1 MTKGSPVAVAR
12 SVTEFGDWNRGG
24 RPFNDLMKMFLWVA
38 LAIAASASSLFAVA
52 EAYPRTSPGD
62 LELKTLPA
70 ARWMRT
76 ESSTDYFA
84 ADNGLFMKLF
94 RYIDSNK
101 IPMTAPVEA
110 GIKPGTMV
118 FYMDDNSAKRADL
131 VETPQV
137 KLSSVSERRVAA
149 IGIRGSYSRENYEEA
164 LTELKAWL
172 AKRTDVKAAGEP
184 YAVYWNS
191 PFVPFFL
198 KQSEVHIPVAPTK

>member
-1 MTKGSPVAVAR
+1 
-12 SVTEFGDWNRGG
+12 
-24 RPFNDLMKMFLWVA
+24 MKKLLRLA
-38 LAIAASASSLFAVA
+38 LALFALPGMLSAVS

-76 ESSTDYFA
+76 ESSKDYFA
-84 ADNGLFMKLF
+84 ADNGLFMRLF
-94 RYIDSNK
+94 RYIDANK

-110 GIKPGTMV
+110 GIAPGTMV
-118 FYMDDNSAKRADL
+118 FYMDEASAKRADL
-131 VETPQV
+131 AETPQV
-137 KLSSVSERRVAA
+137 KLASVPERRVAA

-164 LTELKAWL
+164 LSELKAWL
-172 AKRTDVKAAGEP
+172 AKRTDVKASGEP

-198 KQSEVHIPVAPTK
+198 KHSEVHIPVAPTK

>member
-1 MTKGSPVAVAR
+1 MHGWKGDGSA
-12 SVTEFGDWNRGG
+12 
-24 RPFNDLMKMFLWVA
+24 FNALMKTFLWVA
-38 LAIAASASSLFAVA
+38 LAIVSAAARLSAVS
-52 EAYPRTSPGD
+52 EAYPRTAPGD

-76 ESSTDYFA
+76 ESSKDYFA
-84 ADNGLFMKLF
+84 SDNGLFMQLF

-110 GIKPGTMV
+110 GIRPGTMV
-118 FYMDDNSAKRADL
+118 FYLDDASAKRADL
-131 VETPQV
+131 ADTAQV
-137 KLSSVSERRVAA
+137 KLSSVPERRVAA

-164 LTELKAWL
+164 LARLKSWL
-172 AKRTDVKAAGEP
+172 ARNPDVRASGEP

-198 KQSEVHIPVAPTK
+198 KQSEVHVPVTPTK

>member
-1 MTKGSPVAVAR
+1 VAVAR
-12 SVTEFGDWNRGG
+12 SLTGFRGWKPAG
-24 RPFNDLMKMFLWVA
+24 GSFNDLMKMYLWVA
-38 LAIAASASSLFAVA
+38 LALAMASTKLGAVS
-52 EAYPRTSPGD
+52 EAYPRTAPGD

-76 ESSTDYFA
+76 EMANDYFA

-118 FYMDDNSAKRADL
+118 FYMDEASAKRTDL
-131 VETPQV
+131 TETPQV
-137 KLSSVSERRVAA
+137 KLSSVPERRVAA

-164 LTELKAWL
+164 LTGLKAWL
-172 AKRTDVKAAGEP
+172 AKRTDVQAAGEP

>member
-1 MTKGSPVAVAR
+1 MEER
-12 SVTEFGDWNRGG
+12 YLGG
-24 RPFNDLMKMFLWVA
+24 MKKLACLTLA
-38 LAIAASASSLFAVA
+38 LALVPGILQAVS
-52 EAYPRTSPGD
+52 EAYPRTAPGD

-76 ESSTDYFA
+76 ESANDYFA

-118 FYMDDNSAKRADL
+118 FYMDEASAKRADL
-131 VETPQV
+131 AETPLV
-137 KLSSVSERRVAA
+137 KLSSVPERRVAA
-149 IGIRGSYSRENYEEA
+149 MGIRGSYSRENYEEA
-164 LTELKAWL
+164 LAELRAWL
-172 AKRTDVKAAGEP
+172 AKRTDVKPAGEP

-198 KQSEVHIPVAPTK
+198 KQSEVHILVAPTK

>member
-1 MTKGSPVAVAR
+1 MAVAR
-12 SVTEFGDWNRGG
+12 SVTGFGDWKPPGG
-24 RPFNDLMKMFLWVA
+24 SFNDLMKMFLWVA
-38 LAIAASASSLFAVA
+38 LALAVASARLSAVS

-118 FYMDDNSAKRADL
+118 FYMDDASAKRADL
-131 VETPQV
+131 AETPQV
-137 KLSSVSERRVAA
+137 KLSSVPERRVAA
-149 IGIRGSYSRENYEEA
+149 IGIRGSYSRENYEDA
-164 LTELKAWL
+164 LT
-172 AKRTDVKAAGEP
+172 VC
-184 YAVYWNS
+184 AVL
-191 PFVPFFL
+191 P
-198 KQSEVHIPVAPTK
+198 

>member
-1 MTKGSPVAVAR
+1 MAVAR
-12 SVTEFGDWNRGG
+12 SVTGIRDWNRAG

-38 LAIAASASSLFAVA
+38 LAIVASASSLSAVS
-52 EAYPRTSPGD
+52 EAYPRTAPGD

-118 FYMDDNSAKRADL
+118 FYMDDASAKRADL
-131 VETPQV
+131 AETAQV

-172 AKRTDVKAAGEP
+172 AKRTDVKSSGEP

>member
-1 MTKGSPVAVAR
+1 MAVAR
-12 SVTEFGDWNRGG
+12 SLAGFRGWKPAG
-24 RPFNDLMKMFLWVA
+24 GSFNDLMKMYLWVA
-38 LAIAASASSLFAVA
+38 LALAVA
-52 EAYPRTSPGD
+52 STKLGAVSEAYPRTAPGD

-76 ESSTDYFA
+76 EMANDYFA

-118 FYMDDNSAKRADL
+118 FYMDEASAKRTDL
-131 VETPQV
+131 TETSQV
-137 KLSSVSERRVAA
+137 KLSSVPERRVAA

-164 LTELKAWL
+164 LTGLKAWL
-172 AKRTDVKAAGEP
+172 DKRTDVKAAGEP

-198 KQSEVHIPVAPTK
+198 KQSEVHIPVAPAK

>member
-1 MTKGSPVAVAR
+1 VAVAR
-12 SVTEFGDWNRGG
+12 SVTGFGDWNPADGS
-24 RPFNDLMKMFLWVA
+24 FNDLMKMFLWVA
-38 LAIAASASSLFAVA
+38 LAIVASASSLSAVS
-52 EAYPRTSPGD
+52 EAYPRTAPGD

-118 FYMDDNSAKRADL
+118 FYMDDASAKRADL
-131 VETPQV
+131 AETSQV
-137 KLSSVSERRVAA
+137 KLSSVPERRVAA

-164 LTELKAWL
+164 LIELKAWL

-191 PFVPFFL
+191 PFMPFFL

>member
-1 MTKGSPVAVAR
+1 MAVAR
-12 SVTEFGDWNRGG
+12 ADAGIRDWNRAAG
-24 RPFNDLMKMFLWVA
+24 PFNDLMKMFLWVA
-38 LAIAASASSLFAVA
+38 LALASASVRLGAVS
-52 EAYPRTSPGD
+52 EAYPRTAPGD

-76 ESSTDYFA
+76 ESANDYFA

-118 FYMDDNSAKRADL
+118 FYMDEASAKRADL
-131 VETPQV
+131 TETAQV
-137 KLSSVSERRVAA
+137 KLSSVPERRVAA

-172 AKRTDVKAAGEP
+172 AKRTDVKPSGEP

-191 PFVPFFL
+191 PFVPFFF

>member
-1 MTKGSPVAVAR
+1 
-12 SVTEFGDWNRGG
+12 
-24 RPFNDLMKMFLWVA
+24 MKTFLRVA
-38 LAIAASASSLFAVA
+38 LAIVLSSASLLAVS
-52 EAYPRTSPGD
+52 EAYPRTAPGD

-76 ESSTDYFA
+76 ESAQDYFA
-84 ADNGLFMKLF
+84 GDNGLFMKLF

-118 FYMDDNSAKRADL
+118 FYMDEASAKRTDL
-131 VETPQV
+131 TETPQV
-137 KLSSVSERRVAA
+137 KLSSVPERRVAA

-164 LTELKAWL
+164 LTGLKAWL
-172 AKRTDVKAAGEP
+172 DKRTDVKAAGEP

>member
-1 MTKGSPVAVAR
+1 MAVAR
-12 SVTEFGDWNRGG
+12 SVTGIGDWNRGG

-118 FYMDDNSAKRADL
+118 FYMDDASAKRADL
-131 VETPQV
+131 AETPQV

-164 LTELKAWL
+164 LSELRAWL
-172 AKRTDVKAAGEP
+172 AKQTDVKAAGEP

-191 PFVPFFL
+191 PFMPFFL

>member
-1 MTKGSPVAVAR
+1 
-12 SVTEFGDWNRGG
+12 
-24 RPFNDLMKMFLWVA
+24 MKRFLPLLA
-38 LAIAASASSLFAVA
+38 LAIAILPVSLSAV
-52 EAYPRTSPGD
+52 EDAYPRTSSGD

-76 ESSTDYFA
+76 DSAKDYFSS
-84 ADNGLFMKLF
+84 DNGLFMKLF

-118 FYMDDNSAKRADL
+118 FYMDAASAQRADL
-131 VETPQV
+131 VETEQV
-137 KLSSVSERRVAA
+137 KITAVPERRVAA

-164 LTELKAWL
+164 LTALKAWL

-198 KQSEVHIPVAPTK
+198 KQSEVHIPVAPAK

>member
-1 MTKGSPVAVAR
+1 VAVAR
-12 SVTEFGDWNRGG
+12 VVAGFRGWNRAGLS
-24 RPFNDLMKMFLWVA
+24 FNDLMKTFLWVA
-38 LAIAASASSLFAVA
+38 LAIVVSSAKLGAVS
-52 EAYPRTSPGD
+52 EAYPRTAPGD

-76 ESSTDYFA
+76 ESANDYFA

-118 FYMDDNSAKRADL
+118 FYMDEASAKRADL
-131 VETPQV
+131 AETTQV
-137 KLSSVSERRVAA
+137 KLSSVPERRVAA

-164 LTELKAWL
+164 LTALKAWL

-198 KQSEVHIPVAPTK
+198 KQSEVHIPVVPTK

>member
-1 MTKGSPVAVAR
+1 MAVAR
-12 SVTEFGDWNRGG
+12 SVTGIRDWNRAGG
-24 RPFNDLMKMFLWVA
+24 PFNDLMKTFLWVA
-38 LAIAASASSLFAVA
+38 LAIVVSSARLTAVS
-52 EAYPRTSPGD
+52 EAYPRTAPGD

-76 ESSTDYFA
+76 EMANDYFA

-118 FYMDDNSAKRADL
+118 FYMDEASAKRTDL
-131 VETPQV
+131 TETPQV
-137 KLSSVSERRVAA
+137 KLSSVPERRVAA

-164 LTELKAWL
+164 LTGLKAWL
-172 AKRTDVKAAGEP
+172 DKRTDVKAAGEP

>member
-1 MTKGSPVAVAR
+1 MAVAR
-12 SVTEFGDWNRGG
+12 VVAGFRDWNRAGL
-24 RPFNDLMKMFLWVA
+24 PFNDLMKTFLWVA
-38 LAIAASASSLFAVA
+38 LAIIVSSAKLGAVS
-52 EAYPRTSPGD
+52 EAYPRTAPGD

-76 ESSTDYFA
+76 ESANDYFA
-84 ADNGLFMKLF
+84 GDNGLFMKLF

-118 FYMDDNSAKRADL
+118 FYMDEASAKRADL
-131 VETPQV
+131 AETPQV
-137 KLSSVSERRVAA
+137 KLSSVPERRVAA

-198 KQSEVHIPVAPTK
+198 KQSEVHILVTPTK

>member
-1 MTKGSPVAVAR
+1 MRSLLLGVMLAFVVPAPSLLAV
-12 SVTEFGDWNRGG
+12 E
-24 RPFNDLMKMFLWVA
+24 
-38 LAIAASASSLFAVA
+38 

-110 GIKPGTMV
+110 GINPGTMV
-118 FYMDDNSAKRADL
+118 FYMDAASAQRADL
-131 VETPQV
+131 AETPQV
-137 KLSSVSERRVAA
+137 KISAVPARQVAA
-149 IGIRGSYSRENYEEA
+149 IGIRGSYSRENYEAA
-164 LTELKAWL
+164 LAELRDWL
-172 AKRTDVKAAGEP
+172 AKRTDVKATGEP

-191 PFVPFFL
+191 PFMPFFL
-198 KQSEVHIPVAPTK
+198 KQSEVHIAVGPVK

>member
-1 MTKGSPVAVAR
+1 MAVAR
-12 SVTEFGDWNRGG
+12 LVTGFGDWNRGG
-24 RPFNDLMKMFLWVA
+24 RPFNDLMKIFLWVA
-38 LAIAASASSLFAVA
+38 LALAVGSAKLAAVS

-118 FYMDDNSAKRADL
+118 FYMDDASARRADL
-131 VETPQV
+131 AETAQV
-137 KLSSVSERRVAA
+137 KLSSVPERRVAA

-172 AKRTDVKAAGEP
+172 AKRTDVKSSGEP

>member
-1 MTKGSPVAVAR
+1 MAVAR
-12 SVTEFGDWNRGG
+12 SVTGFGDWNPAGG
-24 RPFNDLMKMFLWVA
+24 SFNDLMKMFLWVA
-38 LAIAASASSLFAVA
+38 LALAVASARLSAVS
-52 EAYPRTSPGD
+52 EAYPRTTPGD

-110 GIKPGTMV
+110 GIRPGTMV
-118 FYMDDNSAKRADL
+118 FYMDDASAKRADL
-131 VETPQV
+131 VETPLV
-137 KLSSVSERRVAA
+137 KLSSVPERRVAA
-149 IGIRGSYSRENYEEA
+149 IGIRGSYSQENYEEA

-191 PFVPFFL
+191 PFVPFFF

>member
-1 MTKGSPVAVAR
+1 
-12 SVTEFGDWNRGG
+12 
-24 RPFNDLMKMFLWVA
+24 MKTFLRVA
-38 LAIAASASSLFAVA
+38 LAIVALSVNLGAVE
-52 EAYPRTSPGD
+52 EAYPRTVPGD

-76 ESSTDYFA
+76 ESSKDYFA
-84 ADNGLFMKLF
+84 SDNGLFMKLF

-118 FYMDDNSAKRADL
+118 FYMDEASAKRSDL
-131 VETPQV
+131 AETPQV
-137 KLSSVSERRVAA
+137 KFSSVPERRVAA
-149 IGIRGSYSRENYEEA
+149 IGIRGSYSRENYDEA
-164 LTELKAWL
+164 LAELRAWL
-172 AKRTDVKAAGEP
+172 EKRTDVKAAGEP

>member
-1 MTKGSPVAVAR
+1 MAVAR
-12 SVTEFGDWNRGG
+12 AVAGIRDWNLGG
-24 RPFNDLMKMFLWVA
+24 GPFNDLMKTFLWVA
-38 LAIAASASSLFAVA
+38 LAIVASSARLGAVS
-52 EAYPRTSPGD
+52 EAYPRTAPGD

-76 ESSTDYFA
+76 ESANDYFA

-118 FYMDDNSAKRADL
+118 FYMDDASAKRVDL
-131 VETPQV
+131 AETAQV
-137 KLSSVSERRVAA
+137 KLSSVPERQVAA

-172 AKRTDVKAAGEP
+172 AKRTDVKASGEP

-198 KQSEVHIPVAPTK
+198 KQSEVHIPVAPAK

>member
-1 MTKGSPVAVAR
+1 
-12 SVTEFGDWNRGG
+12 
-24 RPFNDLMKMFLWVA
+24 MKTFLSVA
-38 LAIAASASSLFAVA
+38 LAIVAAAANLGAVE

-76 ESSTDYFA
+76 ESSKDYFA
-84 ADNGLFMKLF
+84 GDNGLFMKLF

-110 GIKPGTMV
+110 GITPGTMV
-118 FYMDDNSAKRADL
+118 FYMDDASARRTDL
-131 VETPQV
+131 AETPQV
-137 KLSSVSERRVAA
+137 KLSSVPERRVAA
-149 IGIRGSYSRENYEEA
+149 IGIRGSYSRENYDEA
-164 LTELKAWL
+164 LAELRAWL
-172 AKRTDVKAAGEP
+172 AKRADVKAAGEP

-198 KQSEVHIPVAPTK
+198 KQSEVHIPVAPAK

>member
-1 MTKGSPVAVAR
+1 MNTLLR
-12 SVTEFGDWNRGG
+12 
-24 RPFNDLMKMFLWVA
+24 VA
-38 LAIAASASSLFAVA
+38 LAIMALSANLSAVE

-118 FYMDDNSAKRADL
+118 FYMDEASAKRADL
-131 VETPQV
+131 AETPAV
-137 KLSSVSERRVAA
+137 KLSSVPERRVAA

-172 AKRTDVKAAGEP
+172 AKRTDVKAA
-184 YAVYWNS
+184 VS
-191 PFVPFFL
+191 PMRSTGTARSCPSSSSSR
-198 KQSEVHIPVAPTK
+198 KCTSPSRRRSDQAQARWRQASPSAISRASSGPRKMRPE